1 MHRVPKLCV
10 HRSKRLAY
18 VRLAGHQVYL
28 GPAHSPEAHA
38 RYAALLADWRAGV
51 PIEGAPPASA
61 VKRLTMA
68 EVAEAYLLHCVAK
81 YGPKSKTTYQAKYVA
96 RELLQDHAAA
106 RIADFGPRAFRMIRD
121 RMQADGRSRQWT
133 NRLMN
138 AIRGCI
144 RWAVSEEMAPAD
156 RLQALECVAGLRHGD
171 APEAPPRTAADPAAV
186 EACIRH
192 LDATGQAGA
201 SAIIRF
207 LRATGCRP
215 GEACAARWPEFTL
228 DARPTFRPRHHKTAR
243 LGIER
248 VVPLNA
254 DALAAVRDLMR
265 PGAADGAVFL
275 NTNGE
280 PFRPNAI
287 LLAVNRAIEAT
298 GCVKWSPYGLR
309 HLAATAALAATG
321 SEAAAAALLGH
332 TPRSTIIQRYS
343 RDRLALAWRA
353 ADGIEQRRA

>member
-1 MHRVPKLCV
+1 MHRVPKLRI
-10 HRSKRLAY
+10 HTAKRLAY
-18 VRLAGHQVYL
+18 VCLAGRQVYL

-61 VKRLTMA
+61 VNRLTMA

-81 YGPKSKTTYQAKYVA
+81 YGAKSKTTYQAKYVA

-207 LRATGCRP
+207 LRA
-215 GEACAARWPEFTL
+215 
-228 DARPTFRPRHHKTAR
+228 PREHV
-243 LGIER
+243 L
-248 VVPLNA
+248 
-254 DALAAVRDLMR
+254 LMR
-265 PGAADGAVFL
+265 L
-275 NTNGE
+275 
-280 PFRPNAI
+280 
-287 LLAVNRAIEAT
+287 
-298 GCVKWSPYGLR
+298 
-309 HLAATAALAATG
+309 
-321 SEAAAAALLGH
+321 
-332 TPRSTIIQRYS
+332 PR
-343 RDRLALAWRA
+343 
-353 ADGIEQRRA
+353 